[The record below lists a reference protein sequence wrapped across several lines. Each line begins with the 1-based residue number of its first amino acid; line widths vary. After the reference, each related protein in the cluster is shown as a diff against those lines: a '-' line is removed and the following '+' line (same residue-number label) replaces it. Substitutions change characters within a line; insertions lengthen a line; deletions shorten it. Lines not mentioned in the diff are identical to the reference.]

1 MRLPKTLKAELDRL
15 FRRREREKRN
25 WQIAED
31 YENRIAELRADGKS
45 DLTDQAARDV
55 EVNHGLKG
63 EGRQVKRIY
72 REVKQEKLLQAL
84 LKAKAKTIVDIDTH
98 QCRWPVGDLSTNFLV
113 CGNDAVP
120 GFSYCVRHLLLS
132 FTPASRLTFPDMY
145 TLKFGVFIKWHF
157 SQGSARCHNG
167 TRFHQG
173 VRNHQTV

>member
-31 YENRIAELRADGKS
+31 YENRIAELRADGES
-45 DLTDQAARDV
+45 DLKDQAARDI
-55 EVNHGLKG
+55 EINHGLKG

-72 REVKQEKLLQAL
+72 RRVKQEKLQAL
-84 LKAKAKTIVDIDTH
+84 LKAKTLVDIDTH
-98 QCRWPVGDLSTNFLV
+98 QCRWPAGDPASTNFLF

-132 FTPASRLTFPDMY
+132 FTPASWRRVT
-145 TLKFGVFIKWHF
+145 
-157 SQGSARCHNG
+157 
-167 TRFHQG
+167 
-173 VRNHQTV
+173 